1 MLSYQ
6 IICPINWKLDI
17 FQTARLYVAKLI
29 SQTYTFIDLFKALA
43 IDKPP
48 LINVFL
54 RMRCIK
60 MAINVQGDSITHTF

>member
-1 MLSYQ
+1 M
-6 IICPINWKLDI
+6 
-17 FQTARLYVAKLI
+17 
-29 SQTYTFIDLFKALA
+29 DLFKALA

-60 MAINVQGDSITHTF
+60 IAINVQGDCIIHTFRIYFKDFNVKTKESTLIFAAIILVLEKFQN

>member
-1 MLSYQ
+1 MMTCIDLG
-6 IICPINWKLDI
+6 
-17 FQTARLYVAKLI
+17 KLI

-54 RMRCIK
+54 RMRFIK
-60 MAINVQGDSITHTF
+60 IAINVQGDCIIHEF